1 MQLLRIQIEE
11 LKKNNQ
17 NNITTDIIDNL
28 IQTKTEKARKHYEEN
43 HETIAKAI
51 DNIKKKEIVYTN
63 LNETYKKKNDN
74 VKDKLLSSLELLKMG
89 EEDNNIL
96 ETAQEYLR
104 RKKLIKSKPGE
115 MEGVYGERALGLTS
129 SDLPGLRTLR
139 KGGRRRQHKTRRRRN
154 KKSHKKRR

>member
-1 MQLLRIQIEE
+1 MQLLRTQIQE
-11 LKKNNQ
+11 LKQNNQ

-28 IQTKTEKARKHYEEN
+28 IKTETEKARKHYEEN
-43 HETIAKAI
+43 RETIAEAI
-51 DNIKKKEIVYTN
+51 DEIKKKEIVYTN
-63 LNETYKKKNDN
+63 LNETYKEKNDN
-74 VKDKLLSSLELLKMG
+74 VKDKVLSSRELLHMG
-89 EEDNNIL
+89 KEDYPIL

-139 KGGRRRQHKTRRRRN
+139 KGGKRRQQKTRRRRN
-154 KKSHKKRR
+154 KKSRKKRR